1 MHVLSFRPEFVLY
14 LYLASCVAVLLFNVA
29 YMFAEKFRS
38 SRIFRRSEEM
48 DAKVLEQ
55 VLRLKAGD
63 PVEEVHYLYLKKK
76 LRSLGGMRAFQMGM
90 EELHREMEGQ
100 EELLSR
106 YQESLRDVF
115 MDILPVYKKRDDVE
129 QAYFAY
135 MVSYL
140 GLDTGQGNKDVLMD
154 WLEELAVSDHAYSRE
169 NALKALYAMGNEEA
183 LLRVWRLMEKR
194 QIWHSRKLLADG
206 LGSFRGDLLHLAR
219 SLWKLSL
226 DYDPAL
232 RLPIMQFIRF
242 RVGQFDEEFYQ
253 ILQDE
258 KTDKEMR
265 LEAIRYFRR
274 YPYGPAKELLM
285 NFINYQE
292 FIDWEYASGA
302 ALSLGSYPGP
312 DTVLCL
318 KEGLRSHNWYVR
330 LNCAETLVYEFGFT
344 ALQVA
349 DVRNGNDRYAR
360 EILQAVWNQSQ
371 LENQRMEIRK
381 YDV

>member
-1 MHVLSFRPEFVLY
+1 MHVLSFRPEIVLY
-14 LYLASCVAVLLFNVA
+14 IYLVSCVAVLVFNVA
-29 YMFAEKFRS
+29 YIFVEKFRS
-38 SRIFRRSEEM
+38 RYIYRRSEEM
-48 DAKVLEQ
+48 DAKVLNQ
-55 VLRLKAGD
+55 IQRLRIGE
-63 PVEEVHYLYLKKK
+63 PVETEHYLYLTKK
-76 LRSLGGMRAFQMGM
+76 LKSLAGMRAFQMGM
-90 EELHREMEGQ
+90 EDLHKEMAG
-100 EELLSR
+100 EEEILEQ
-106 YQESLRDVF
+106 YQESLREVF
-115 MDILPVYKKRDDVE
+115 LDILPAYQKRDDVE

-135 MVSYL
+135 MISFL
-140 GLDTGQGNKDVLMD
+140 GLDTGHDKWDALMD
-154 WLEELAVSDHAYSRE
+154 WLEDLAVSDHAYGRE
-169 NALKALYAMGNEEA
+169 NALKALYAMGNEGA
-183 LLRVWRLMEKR
+183 ILRVWRLMEKK

-206 LGSFRGDLLHLAR
+206 LGSFRGDKLHLAR

-232 RLPIMQFIRF
+232 RLPVMQFIRF
-242 RVGQFDEEFYQ
+242 GVGQFDEEFFQ
-253 ILQDE
+253 ILKDE
-258 KTDKEMR
+258 KADKEMR
-265 LEAIRYFRR
+265 LEAVRYFRR
-274 YPYGPAKELLM
+274 YAYEPAKELLM

-318 KEGLRSHNWYVR
+318 KGGLRSHNWYVR
-330 LNCAETLVYEFGFT
+330 LNCAETLIYEFGFT

-349 DVRNGNDRYAR
+349 DVLNGNDRYAR